1 MSYKLS
7 KSSLGLMEECRRC
20 FWLDKHKV
28 WKRPSTPFP
37 QLPNGMDRVL
47 KIHFDKFMKKGE
59 LPPEICNHNHCENM
73 KLFDNEELLNQWR
86 NVRKYGINW
95 KDKEGNLFFGG
106 VDNIMVKGKN
116 LIVLDYKTKGS
127 ALKDENIASEGYQN
141 QLDSYNFL
149 LRKKGYSTEDYG
161 FLLFYYPKEVL
172 ETGEVIFDT
181 TLVKRKINVTNAE
194 KLFEKALEL
203 LSEECPIKCCIWC
216 EGRYE

>member
-1 MSYKLS
+1 MVYKLS
-7 KSSLGLMEECRRC
+7 PSSLNLYLNCERC

-47 KIHFDKFMKKGE
+47 KNHFDKFMKKGQ

-73 KLFDNEELLNQWR
+73 KLFNNDELLSQWR
-86 NVRKYGINW
+86 NARKYGINW
-95 KDKEGNLFFGG
+95 EDKQGNLFFGA
-106 VDNIMVKGKN
+106 VDNILVKGKN

-127 ALKDENIASEGYQN
+127 SLKDENIASEGYQN

-149 LRKKGYSTEDYG
+149 LRKNGYSTEDYG

-172 ETGEVIFDT
+172 ETGEVIFET
-181 TLVKRKINVTNAE
+181 NLVKRKINVENAE
-194 KLFEKALEL
+194 KLFNKALNL
-203 LSEECPIKCCIWC
+203 LQEECPEKSCVWC
-216 EGRYE
+216 DKV

>member
-1 MSYKLS
+1 MTHKLS
-7 KSSLGLMEECRRC
+7 PSSLKLMEDCPRC

-47 KIHFDKFMKKGE
+47 KTHFDKFMKKGQ

-73 KLFDNEELLNQWR
+73 NLFDNVELLSQWR
-86 NVRKYGINW
+86 NARKYGINW
-95 KDKEGNLFFGG
+95 KDKEGNLFYGA
-106 VDNIMVKGKN
+106 VDNILVKGKN

-127 ALKDENIASEGYQN
+127 ALKDENVASEGYQL

-149 LRKKGYSTEDYG
+149 FRKNGYSTEDYG

-172 ETGEVIFDT
+172 ETGEVIFET
-181 TLVKRKINVTNAE
+181 NLVKRKINVKNAE
-194 KLFEKALEL
+194 KLWKDALEL
-203 LSEECPIKCCIWC
+203 LNKDCPKKSCIWC
-216 EGRYE
+216 ERI